1 MSALIRDDLDELAK
15 RWLMYKETE
24 KIAAENRRKLEDT
37 ICKAVNFPKHFEGT
51 ENVVPVNSAYSI
63 KIEGRINRKVN
74 ADKLVELASEAGLS
88 EHLSTLFRWKP
99 EINMKIWKE
108 SDQEITRPLLD
119 AITSEAGR
127 PSFTISLRDIH
138 AA

>member
-24 KIAAENRRKLEDT
+24 KIAADNRRKLEDI

-51 ENVVPVNSAYSI
+51 ENVVPVNSPYSI

>member
-24 KIAAENRRKLEDT
+24 KIAAENRRKLEDI
-37 ICKAVNFPKHFEGT
+37 ICKAVNFLKHFEGT
-51 ENVVPVNSAYSI
+51 ENVVPVNSPYSI

-99 EINMKIWKE
+99 EINMKVWKE
-108 SDQEITRPLLD
+108 ADQEITRPLLD

>member
-24 KIAAENRRKLEDT
+24 KIAAENRRKLEDI

-51 ENVVPVNSAYSI
+51 ENVVPVNSPYSI

-99 EINMKIWKE
+99 EINMKVWKE
-108 SDQEITRPLLD
+108 ADQEITRPLLD

>member
-24 KIAAENRRKLEDT
+24 KIAAENRRKLEDI

-51 ENVVPVNSAYSI
+51 ENVVPVNSPYSI

-88 EHLSTLFRWKP
+88 DHLSTLFRWKP

-108 SDQEITRPLLD
+108 ADQEITRPLLD

>member
-24 KIAAENRRKLEDT
+24 KIAAENRRKLEDI

-51 ENVVPVNSAYSI
+51 ENVVPVNSPYSI

-99 EINMKIWKE
+99 EINMKVWKE
-108 SDQEITRPLLD
+108 SDQEITRQLLD

>member
-51 ENVVPVNSAYSI
+51 ENVVPVNSLYSI
-63 KIEGRINRKVN
+63 KIEGRISRKVN

-119 AITSEAGR
+119 AITSEANR
-127 PSFTISLRDIH
+127 PSFSITLRDIH

>member
-24 KIAAENRRKLEDT
+24 KIAAENRRKLEDI

-51 ENVVPVNSAYSI
+51 ENVVPVNSPYSI

-99 EINMKIWKE
+99 EINMKVWKE

-127 PSFTISLRDIH
+127 PSFTISLRDIY

>member
-24 KIAAENRRKLEDT
+24 KIAAENRRKLEDI
-37 ICKAVNFPKHFEGT
+37 ICKAVNFPKNFEGT
-51 ENVVPVNSAYSI
+51 ENVVPVNSLYSI

-74 ADKLVELASEAGLS
+74 SDKLIDLATEAGLS
-88 EHLSTLFRWKP
+88 DHLSTLFRWKP
-99 EINMKIWKE
+99 EINMKVWKE

>member
-24 KIAAENRRKLEDT
+24 KIAAENRRKLEDI
-37 ICKAVNFPKHFEGT
+37 ICKAVSFPKNFEGT
-51 ENVVPVNSAYSI
+51 ENVVPVNSLYSI

>member
-24 KIAAENRRKLEDT
+24 KIAAENRRKLEDI
-37 ICKAVNFPKHFEGT
+37 ICKAVNFPKNFEGT
-51 ENVVPVNSAYSI
+51 ENVVPVNSPYSI

-99 EINMKIWKE
+99 EINMKVWKE
-108 SDQEITRPLLD
+108 ADQEITRPLLD

>member
-24 KIAAENRRKLEDT
+24 KIAAENRRKLEDI
-37 ICKAVNFPKHFEGT
+37 ICKAVNFPKNFEGT
-51 ENVVPVNSAYSI
+51 ENVVPVNSPYSI
-63 KIEGRINRKVN
+63 KSEGRINRKVN